1 MANIVPFAFK
11 GELASGT
18 HNFSSGGDSFKI
30 ALYTANPYT
39 TSSTVFTS
47 TSEVSSAGSSNYP
60 SGGKALTSQTV
71 TATTATTAS
80 TAYSSGVANEVSG
93 AGYTTGG
100 NTLTSPV
107 VANQSNVAT
116 LTFAQTQFTSA
127 TFGAAYAVIYNNSAS
142 DKLVV
147 VLDFGGTKSCSNGTF
162 TITFPST
169 SSGTPA
175 GTDSLISITS

>member
-60 SGGKALTSQTV
+60 AGGKALTSQTV
-71 TATTATTAS
+71 TATTATTAIDF
-80 TAYSSGVANEVSG
+80 AD
-93 AGYTTGG
+93 TTF
-100 NTLTSPV
+100 S
-107 VANQSNVAT
+107 
-116 LTFAQTQFTSA
+116 SA
-127 TFGAAYAVIYNNSAS
+127 TFTAAFAAIYNTNAS
-142 DKLVV
+142 NKLVV
-147 VLDFGGTKSCSNGTF
+147 VLDFGGNKTATNGTF
-162 TITFPST
+162 TISYPDPTTPSN
-169 SSGTPA
+169 A
-175 GTDSLISITS
+175 IISITS